1 MMERV
6 NAVRSRRGMG
16 VNAGLDPGLARSL
29 ATRCEELGYHSLWS
43 NDEPSAPGLEMLG
56 QFAAAAPGLDLGVGV
71 LPVDRHD
78 PARIVR
84 EIDRLGLDLAKLWI
98 GVGAGQLTA
107 PIDVIKR
114 TVASLRDLLPEST
127 RIVVAAMRPRLC
139 RLAGAIADGVL
150 LNWMPPAL
158 ATEARQWVHEGAD
171 QAGRARPIVASY
183 VRVAVGSGAAQRL
196 REDESHYR
204 TINDGH
210 RRHFAA
216 MDAPLGTVGVAAETR
231 TGVLDGL
238 APYDTALDLSIA
250 RVLAEP
256 DKTSMMAVA
265 VAAAP

>member
-1 MMERV
+1 MEPV
-6 NAVRSRRGMG
+6 NAVRSRRGIG
-16 VNAGLDPGLARSL
+16 VNAGLDPGLARAL
-29 ATRCEELGYHSLWS
+29 ASRCQELGYDSMWS
-43 NDEPSAPGLEMLG
+43 NDEPSAPGLEMLR
-56 QFAAAAPGLDLGVGV
+56 QFAAAAPGLDLGIGV

-84 EIDRLGLDLAKLWI
+84 EIDRLGLDPAKLWI

-107 PIDVIKR
+107 PIDVIKQ
-114 TVASLRDLLPEST
+114 TVASLRELLPESA
-127 RIVVAAMRPRLC
+127 RIVVAAMRPKLC
-139 RLAGAIADGVL
+139 RLGGAIADGVL
-150 LNWMPPAL
+150 LNWMPPAR
-158 ATEARQWVHEGAD
+158 ATEARQWVRQEAD
-171 QAGRARPIVASY
+171 QAGRPRPIVASY

-196 REDESHYR
+196 REDESRYR

-216 MDAPLGTVGVAAETR
+216 MDAPLGTVGVAARTR

-238 APYDTALDLSIA
+238 APYHNALDLPIA
-250 RVLAEP
+250 RVLAAP